1 MKNVKVNVDCL
12 RGYSYKVNE
21 FRREG
26 NEIAEC
32 VIKDNK
38 NQVVAVAKFAMPADV
53 DIEDAYVSTKDF
65 NNPSI
70 ATAKVTVPVTTSLEN
85 EYIPTKIFGGYGKVK
100 AEGIQKGL
108 GGPKVGTWKFY
119 RNNGTLYKV
128 ANYNLDSKLD
138 GIVIYYRGDGKTID
152 VMLEYKNGVK
162 LGRTSLKEQRKKGLG
177 NFNTTSYSG
186 NVTAFLQRL

>member
-12 RGYSYKVNE
+12 SGYSYKVSE
-21 FRREG
+21 FVHES
-26 NEIAEC
+26 NNIAEC

-38 NQVVAVAKFAMPADV
+38 NQVVAVAKFAMPVDV
-53 DIEDAYVSTKDF
+53 DIEDAYISTKDF
-65 NNPSI
+65 NNPLI
-70 ATAKVTVPVTTSLEN
+70 ATAKGTVPVTKSLEN
-85 EYIPTKIFGGYGKVK
+85 EYIPTKLLGGYGKVK

-138 GIVIYYRGDGKTID
+138 GIVIYYKGDGKTINI
-152 VMLEYKNGVK
+152 MLEYKNGVK
-162 LGRTSLKEQRKKGLG
+162 LGRTSMKAQKRKGLG
-177 NFNTTSYSG
+177 KFNSTNCSG
-186 NVTAFLQRL
+186 NITAFLQRL